1 MSEPDFW
8 KSTAFA
14 VIQAFSASEEN
25 MTRLAYRTAI
35 YQRLKPKNLPKS
47 ENEIF
52 QKAKPKRQSIR
63 DQYAMAKLVT
73 QVMSKEVH

>member
-14 VIQAFSASEEN
+14 VLQAFQAHEEN
-25 MTRLAYRTAI
+25 TSRLAYRTAM
-35 YQRLKPKNLPKS
+35 YQRMKHQYLPKS
-47 ENEIF
+47 ERELF
-52 QKAKPKRQSIR
+52 GKAKPKKQSLK

-73 QVMSKEVH
+73 QVMSKQVH